1 MLITNVEVFDYK
13 QENDPEK
20 LSYKHIDIHEVPF
33 EVIKQLIE
41 LNKGLKWGSREIDKN
56 KVFFENYY
64 YKQNYNER
72 GLSVYRNV
80 NDNKFNDLYESLR
93 PDLEFIQSK
102 IGQEV
107 DIKDLPMTDTL
118 SLSKLNYKIKDNI
131 IDICM
136 YKVES
141 ACPRYTMYDSSGVIC
156 KVHFKKL

>member
-20 LSYKHIDIHEVPF
+20 LSYKNIDIHEVPF

-93 PDLEFIQSK
+93 PDLEFIKSK

-107 DIKDLPMTDTL
+107 DIKDLPMSDKL
-118 SLSKLNYKIKDNI
+118 SLSKLNYKIKDNVI
-131 IDICM
+131 YVNM

-156 KVHFKKL
+156 KVHFKDS